1 MVEFRGGAGGYG
13 GISTMNTDQRTGRYS
28 PHLAVSKITDYL
40 TDTVNVTCLTC
51 GEKWEHPRSA
61 PSAPNICAKPPQAG
75 GNVGEPGDL
84 TSYVRRWSN
93 R

>member
-1 MVEFRGGAGGYG
+1 MEFRGGAGGYG
-13 GISTMNTDQRTGRYS
+13 GITTMNTEQRSGRYS

-40 TDTVNVTCLTC
+40 TDTVHVTCLAC
-51 GEKWEHPRSA
+51 GEKWEHPRSV
-61 PSAPNICAKPPQAG
+61 PSAPDVCTKPLRVE
-75 GNVGEPGDL
+75 GNNGELGDI

>member
-1 MVEFRGGAGGYG
+1 MEFRGGAGGYG
-13 GISTMNTDQRTGRYS
+13 GITTMNTEQRTGRYS

-40 TDTVNVTCLTC
+40 TDTVHVTCLTC
-51 GEKWEHPRSA
+51 GEKWEHPRSV
-61 PSAPNICAKPPQAG
+61 PSAPDVCTKPLRVE
-75 GNVGEPGDL
+75 GNNGELGDI